1 LGEGAVEH
9 GFPFWLVVSLG
20 VAIAGWVYA
29 YSTQVRSQ
37 HQVSRAS
44 RISNR
49 WYVLFWNK
57 GYFDEIYD
65 AYLVTPTIKF
75 AHWLWRI
82 IDIKV
87 IDRFIHFIATFS
99 VGIARWLWRV
109 IDIKVIDRFVH
120 FIATFSVDFA
130 RRLWRVIDIR
140 LLERNV
146 GLVAGQANTAG
157 QLLQE
162 MESRTIQ
169 HQLLVMIFW
178 LVVMTGLLY
187 ILV

>member
-1 LGEGAVEH
+1 MH
-9 GFPFWLVVSLG
+9 
-20 VAIAGWVYA
+20 
-29 YSTQVRSQ
+29 TQ

-44 RISNR
+44 RTSNH

-99 VGIARWLWRV
+99 VNFAGWLWRIV
-109 IDIKVIDRFVH
+109 
-120 FIATFSVDFA
+120 
-130 RRLWRVIDIR
+130 DIR
-140 LLERNV
+140 WLERKV
-146 GLVAGQANTAG
+146 GQVAEQVNTAG

-162 MESRTIQ
+162 IESRTIQ
-169 HQLLVMIFW
+169 HQLLVMLFW
-178 LVVMTGLLY
+178 LVAMTGLFY
-187 ILV
+187 ILI